1 MGTHKGS
8 AMKLK
13 VQKLEKGLGVVLP
26 DEPIASLGWEPGD
39 MIDVEIDSSR
49 LKVVRV
55 QTDFEQAIRIAVQAM
70 DDYRETL
77 QALAKM

>member
-1 MGTHKGS
+1 
-8 AMKLK
+8 MKLK
-13 VQKLEKGLGVVLP
+13 LWKLGSGLGVVLP
-26 DEPIASLGWEPGD
+26 TDLTAELGWESGD
-39 MIDVEIDSSR
+39 MIEVEIDSNR

-55 QTDFEQAIRIAVQAM
+55 ETDFEQGIRIAEQAM

>member
-1 MGTHKGS
+1 
-8 AMKLK
+8 MKLK
-13 VQKLEKGLGVVLP
+13 IEAVRKGKLGIALP
-26 DEPIASLGWEPGD
+26 GELIDSVGWEAGD
-39 MIDVEIDSSR
+39 MIEVEIDCGR

-55 QTDFEQAIRIAVQAM
+55 ETSFEQGIRIAEQAM